1 LTFQEI
7 SFTAD
12 TLTNEATLGE
22 PRPCR
27 RLQVAGTAFALCNS
41 GRIRFDQPVSAM
53 KISLQPRLGF
63 DNYALRALGWKARQI
78 LDHAAALQLDA
89 VLFSDFD
96 VYESL
101 ADEHLRDLKH
111 RADDLGIAL
120 YAGMLSI
127 CSSSVIFDSR
137 RGTAEDQLR
146 LCLRIAKA
154 LGSPV
159 ARCVLGK
166 VEDRRSPGG
175 IAARIA
181 ETLAVLRAVRSEAL
195 DAGVKI
201 AVENHAGDMNSTE
214 LLELIDAAGRDF
226 VGATLDTGNAFW
238 ALEEPL
244 TALETLGPVT
254 VCTGIRDSYLWE
266 TPEGATLQWT
276 SVGTGLVDWSAF
288 FRRFADLCPHA
299 PVIIETISG
308 RPIFLPLLRDF
319 FWDAYPRATPATLA
333 AMLRLA
339 RASEPHEPFS
349 PPAGDDGQRATEQH
363 QLAELERSVCFCRKV
378 FRELRS

>member
-1 LTFQEI
+1 
-7 SFTAD
+7 
-12 TLTNEATLGE
+12 
-22 PRPCR
+22 
-27 RLQVAGTAFALCNS
+27 
-41 GRIRFDQPVSAM
+41 M
-53 KISLQPRLGF
+53 KSPLRLGF
-63 DNYALRALGWKARQI
+63 DNYALRALGWKAGQI
-78 LDHAAALQLDA
+78 LDHAATLQLDA

-101 ADEHLRDLKH
+101 TDDHLRDLKR
-111 RADDLGIAL
+111 RADDLGLTL

-127 CSSSVIFDSR
+127 CPSSVIFDPR
-137 RGTAEDQLR
+137 RGTAEQQLR
-146 LCLRIAKA
+146 LCLRIARL

-195 DAGVKI
+195 DAGIKI

-214 LLELIDAAGRDF
+214 LLELIDLAGRDF
-226 VGATLDTGNAFW
+226 VGATLDTGNALW

-254 VCTGIRDSYLWE
+254 LCTGIRDSYLWE

-276 SVGTGLVDWSAF
+276 PVGTGLVDWPAF
-288 FRRFADLCPHA
+288 FRRFAELCPHS

-333 AMLRLA
+333 AMVRLA
-339 RASEPHEPFS
+339 RAGEPREPFN
-349 PPAGDDGQRATEQH
+349 PPAGEGGQRATEQH
-363 QLAELERSVCFCRKV
+363 QLAELERSVRHCRKV
-378 FRELRS
+378 FGELNSSART

>member
-1 LTFQEI
+1 MKTPFQPK
-7 SFTAD
+7 
-12 TLTNEATLGE
+12 LG
-22 PRPCR
+22 
-27 RLQVAGTAFALCNS
+27 L
-41 GRIRFDQPVSAM
+41 
-53 KISLQPRLGF
+53 
-63 DNYALRALGWKARQI
+63 DNYALRSLGWKAGQI
-78 LDHAAALQLDA
+78 LDYAATLKLDA

-101 ADEHLRDLKH
+101 ADDRLRDLKR
-111 RADDLGIAL
+111 RADDLGIQL

-127 CSSSVIFDSR
+127 CPASVIFDPR
-137 RGTAEDQLR
+137 RGTAEEQLR

-175 IAARIA
+175 ITARIA
-181 ETLAVLRAVRSEAL
+181 ETVAVLRRVRSEAL
-195 DAGVKI
+195 DAGIKI

-214 LLELIDAAGRDF
+214 LLELIDVAGRDF
-226 VGATLDTGNAFW
+226 VGATLDTGNALW

-244 TALETLGPVT
+244 DALETLGRVT

-288 FRRFADLCPHA
+288 FRRFTELCPQA
-299 PVIIETISG
+299 PVIFETISG
-308 RPIFLPLLRDF
+308 RPIFLPMLRDF
-319 FWDAYPRATPATLA
+319 FWDAYPHATPQTMARV
-333 AMLRLA
+333 LRLA
-339 RASEPHEPFS
+339 RAGLPREPFA
-349 PPAGDDGQRATEQH
+349 PPPGREGQVAEQEF
-363 QLAELERSVCFCRKV
+363 QKAELERSLHFCR
-378 FRELRS
+378 ELLQGGVKHGL

>member
-1 LTFQEI
+1 MRV
-7 SFTAD
+7 
-12 TLTNEATLGE
+12 N
-22 PRPCR
+22 
-27 RLQVAGTAFALCNS
+27 
-41 GRIRFDQPVSAM
+41 QPAPAM
-53 KISLQPRLGF
+53 KTSFQPKLGF
-63 DNYALRALGWKARQI
+63 DNYALRSLGWKAGQI
-78 LDHAAALQLDA
+78 LDHAATLKLDA

-101 ADEHLRDLKH
+101 ADDHLRDLKC
-111 RADDLGIAL
+111 RADGLGLAL

-127 CSSSVIFDSR
+127 CPTSVIFDPR
-137 RGTAEDQLR
+137 RGTAEEQLR
-146 LCLRIAKA
+146 LCLRIAKV

-195 DAGVKI
+195 DSGIKI

-214 LLELIDAAGRDF
+214 LLELIDVAGRDF
-226 VGATLDTGNAFW
+226 VGATLDTGNALW
-238 ALEEPL
+238 ALEDPMQ
-244 TALETLGPVT
+244 ALETLGPVT
-254 VCTGIRDSYLWE
+254 VCTGVRDSYLWE

-276 SVGTGLVDWSAF
+276 SVGTGLVDWPAF
-288 FRRFADLCPHA
+288 FRRFAELCPQA

-308 RPIFLPLLRDF
+308 RPIFLPVLRDF

-339 RASEPHEPFS
+339 RAGEPREPFN
-349 PPAGDDGQRATEQH
+349 PPAGEDGLRATQDQ
-363 QLAELERSVCFCRKV
+363 QLAELERSVRHCRNV
-378 FRELRS
+378 FGELNGTARM

>member
-1 LTFQEI
+1 MRV
-7 SFTAD
+7 
-12 TLTNEATLGE
+12 N
-22 PRPCR
+22 
-27 RLQVAGTAFALCNS
+27 
-41 GRIRFDQPVSAM
+41 QPAPAM
-53 KISLQPRLGF
+53 KTPFQPKLGL
-63 DNYALRALGWKARQI
+63 DNYAIRSLGWKAGQV
-78 LDHAAALQLDA
+78 LGYAAALKLEV

-101 ADEHLRDLKH
+101 AADQLRELKR

-127 CSSSVIFDSR
+127 CPASVLFDSR
-137 RGTAEDQLR
+137 RGTAEEQIR

-166 VEDRRSPGG
+166 VDDRRSPGG

-181 ETLAVLRAVRSEAL
+181 ETVAVLRQVRSEAL
-195 DAGVKI
+195 DAGIKI

-226 VGATLDTGNAFW
+226 VGATLDTGNALW
-238 ALEEPL
+238 ALEEPQD
-244 TALETLGPVT
+244 ALETLGPVT

-276 SVGTGLVDWSAF
+276 SVGTGLVDWPAF
-288 FRRFADLCPHA
+288 FRRFAELCPQT
-299 PVIIETISG
+299 PVILETISG
-308 RPIFLPLLRDF
+308 RPILLPMLRDF
-319 FWDAYPRATPATLA
+319 FWDAYPRATPQTMSK
-333 AMLRLA
+333 MLRLA
-339 RASEPHEPFS
+339 RAGEPREPYT
-349 PPAGDDGQRATEQH
+349 PPPGKDGLHAEQDH
-363 QLAELERSVCFCRKV
+363 QLAELERSMQFCRKV
-378 FRELRS
+378 FARA

>member
-1 LTFQEI
+1 MITSFQPK
-7 SFTAD
+7 
-12 TLTNEATLGE
+12 LG
-22 PRPCR
+22 
-27 RLQVAGTAFALCNS
+27 
-41 GRIRFDQPVSAM
+41 I
-53 KISLQPRLGF
+53 
-63 DNYALRALGWKARQI
+63 DNYALRALGWKAGQI
-78 LDHAAALQLDA
+78 LDYAASLQLEA
-89 VLFSDFD
+89 ILFSDFD

-101 ADEHLRDLKH
+101 ADAHLRDLKR

-120 YAGMLSI
+120 HAGMLSI
-127 CSSSVIFDSR
+127 CPSSVIFDGR
-137 RGTAEDQLR
+137 RGAAEQQLR
-146 LCLRIAKA
+146 LCLRIARL

-195 DAGVKI
+195 DAGIQI

-226 VGATLDTGNAFW
+226 VGATLDTGNAWW
-238 ALEEPL
+238 ALEDPM

-254 VCTGIRDSYLWE
+254 VCTGLRDSHLWE

-276 SVGTGLVDWSAF
+276 AIGTGLVDWPAF
-288 FRRFADLCPHA
+288 FRRFAELCPRA

-333 AMLRLA
+333 AMVRRS
-339 RASEPHEPFS
+339 RAGEPREPFS
-349 PPAGDDGQRATEQH
+349 PPAGADGQRATEQH
-363 QLAELERSVCFCRKV
+363 QLAELERSVRFCRQT
-378 FRELRS
+378 FAELNNPPALMVKTPLTT

>member
-1 LTFQEI
+1 MRV
-7 SFTAD
+7 
-12 TLTNEATLGE
+12 N
-22 PRPCR
+22 
-27 RLQVAGTAFALCNS
+27 
-41 GRIRFDQPVSAM
+41 QPAPVM
-53 KISLQPRLGF
+53 KTPFQPRLGF
-63 DNYALRALGWKARQI
+63 DNYALRSLGWKAGQI
-78 LDHAAALQLDA
+78 LDHAASLQLDA

-101 ADEHLRDLKH
+101 ADDHLRDLKR
-111 RADDLGIAL
+111 RADDLGLQL

-127 CSSSVIFDSR
+127 CPTSVIFDPR
-137 RGTAEDQLR
+137 RGTAEEQLR
-146 LCLRIAKA
+146 LCLRIAKS

-181 ETLAVLRAVRSEAL
+181 ETLSVLRAVRSEAL
-195 DAGVKI
+195 DAGLKI

-226 VGATLDTGNAFW
+226 VGATLDTGNALW
-238 ALEEPL
+238 ALEEPQE
-244 TALETLGPVT
+244 ALETLGPVT

-276 SVGTGLVDWSAF
+276 SVGTGLVDWAAF
-288 FRRFADLCPHA
+288 FRRFAELCPQA

-308 RPIFLPLLRDF
+308 RPIFLPMLRDF

-339 RASEPHEPFS
+339 RAGEPREPFN
-349 PPAGDDGQRATEQH
+349 PPAGEDGERATGQH
-363 QLAELERSVCFCRKV
+363 QLAELERSVRFCRRV
-378 FRELRS
+378 FEELN

>member
-1 LTFQEI
+1 M
-7 SFTAD
+7 
-12 TLTNEATLGE
+12 
-22 PRPCR
+22 
-27 RLQVAGTAFALCNS
+27 NS
-41 GRIRFDQPVSAM
+41 PF
-53 KISLQPRLGF
+53 RLGF
-63 DNYALRALGWKARQI
+63 DNYALRSLGWKARQI
-78 LDHAAALQLDA
+78 LDHAASLQLDA

-101 ADEHLRDLKH
+101 ADDHLRDLKR

-127 CSSSVIFDSR
+127 CPPSVIFDAR
-137 RGTAEDQLR
+137 RGTAEEQLR
-146 LCLRIAKA
+146 LCLRIAKR

-181 ETLAVLRAVRSEAL
+181 ETVGVLRHVRTEAL
-195 DAGVKI
+195 DAGIKI

-214 LLELIDAAGRDF
+214 LLELIDLAGRDF
-226 VGATLDTGNAFW
+226 VGATLDTGNALW

-244 TALETLGPVT
+244 AALETLGPVT

-276 SVGTGLVDWSAF
+276 SVGTGLVDWPAF
-288 FRRFADLCPHA
+288 FRRFAELCPQA

-308 RPIFLPLLRDF
+308 RPIFLPMLRDF

-339 RASEPHEPFS
+339 RAGGPREPFN
-349 PPAGDDGQRATEQH
+349 PPAGEDGLRATQDQ
-363 QLAELERSVCFCRKV
+363 QLAELERSVHHCRKV
-378 FRELRS
+378 FGELN

>member
-1 LTFQEI
+1 MPT
-7 SFTAD
+7 SF
-12 TLTNEATLGE
+12 
-22 PRPCR
+22 
-27 RLQVAGTAFALCNS
+27 S
-41 GRIRFDQPVSAM
+41 
-53 KISLQPRLGF
+53 PRLGL

-78 LDHAAALQLDA
+78 LDHAATLKLDA

-101 ADEHLRDLKH
+101 ADEHLRDLKR
-111 RADDLGIAL
+111 RADDLGIQL

-127 CSSSVIFDSR
+127 CPASVIFDPR
-137 RGTAEDQLR
+137 RGPAETQLR
-146 LCLRIAKA
+146 LCLRIARL

-175 IAARIA
+175 IGARIA

-195 DAGVKI
+195 DAGLKI
-201 AVENHAGDMNSTE
+201 AVENHDGDMDSTE

-226 VGATLDTGNAFW
+226 VGATLDTGNALW
-238 ALEEPL
+238 ALEEPMQ
-244 TALETLGPVT
+244 ALETLGPVT
-254 VCTGIRDSYLWE
+254 ICTGIRDSYLWE

-276 SVGTGLVDWSAF
+276 AVGAGRVDWPAF
-288 FRRFADLCPHA
+288 FRRFAELCPQA

-308 RPIFLPLLRDF
+308 RPIFLPVLRDD

-333 AMLRLA
+333 KLLRLA
-339 RASEPHEPFS
+339 RSGEPRAPFN
-349 PPAGDDGQRATEQH
+349 PPAGTEGERAAQQL
-363 QLAELERSVCFCRKV
+363 QLAELERSVRFCRSL
-378 FRELRS
+378 FAGA

>member
-1 LTFQEI
+1 MRVNQR
-7 SFTAD
+7 A
-12 TLTNEATLGE
+12 
-22 PRPCR
+22 P
-27 RLQVAGTAFALCNS
+27 
-41 GRIRFDQPVSAM
+41 AM
-53 KISLQPRLGF
+53 KNSFQPKLGF
-63 DNYALRALGWKARQI
+63 DNYALRSLGWKARQI
-78 LDHAAALQLDA
+78 LDYAATLKLEA

-101 ADEHLRDLKH
+101 ADADLRDLKR
-111 RADDLGIAL
+111 RADDLGVAL

-127 CSSSVIFDSR
+127 CPSSVIFDPR
-137 RGTAEDQLR
+137 RGSAEEQLR

-195 DAGVKI
+195 DAGIKI

-214 LLELIDAAGRDF
+214 LIELIDAAGRDF
-226 VGATLDTGNAFW
+226 VGATLDTGNALW

-244 TALETLGPVT
+244 AALETLGPVT
-254 VCTGIRDSYLWE
+254 VCTGIRDSHLWE

-276 SVGTGLVDWSAF
+276 AVGAGLVDWPAF
-288 FRRFADLCPHA
+288 FRRFAELCPRA

-308 RPIFLPLLRDF
+308 RPIFLPLLRDY
-319 FWDAYPRATPATLA
+319 FWDAYPRAKPQTLA
-333 AMLRLA
+333 QMVRLA
-339 RASEPHEPFS
+339 RAGEPRDAFA
-349 PPAGDDGQRATEQH
+349 PPPGQTGLGAEQEL
-363 QLAELERSVCFCRKV
+363 QLAELERSVRQCRKV
-378 FRELRS
+378 FRALG